1 MTGRTTTTTSEAA
14 HDRLAEFKRD
24 GESWTELFHRAA
36 DALESAEGGV
46 NTTAVEN
53 VDEIARAT
61 ADEVENRMTRR

>member
-1 MTGRTTTTTSEAA
+1 MTGRTTITTSEAA
-14 HDRLAEFKRD
+14 HDRLADHKRD
-24 GESWTELFHRAA
+24 GESWTELFNRAA
-36 DALESAEGGV
+36 EALESRDGDV